1 MTQISYFFSLL
12 KSHRFHR
19 FTQIFSF
26 TFLPFKVTQIAQ
38 MTQIFYPLK
47 VPQISQIHT
56 DFFFYFFTFKS
67 HADCADDADF
77 LPLKFPRRRSHPAK
91 YGEGNKRAVPKRSQP
106 AKHGE
111 GKKRAVPRR
120 SHPAKHGEGF
130 DAPPTLERS
139 GSEHRR
145 AVTSFPSEKG
155 RLG

>member
-1 MTQISYFFSLL
+1 MNCSSDLTNLTDFLL
-12 KSHRFHR
+12 FY
-19 FTQIFSF
+19 SF
-26 TFLPFKVTQIAQ
+26 
-38 MTQIFYPLK
+38 K

-56 DFFFYFFTFKS
+56 DFFFYLFTFKSHADCADDADFLPLKVPQISQIHTDFSFTFFTFKS

-91 YGEGNKRAVPKRSQP
+91 
-106 AKHGE
+106 HGE
-111 GKKRAVPRR
+111 GKKQAVPRR
-120 SHPAKHGEGF
+120 SHPAKYGEGF